1 MITRKQEGK
10 NNAWPLRTS
19 VVWTMEEKKSYS
31 KEANTKNQCEEKNQ
45 ACMMENLN
53 ECLLKAT
60 SNEHVHNYCEMP
72 VSQ

>member
-31 KEANTKNQCEEKNQ
+31 KEKEENQ
-45 ACMMENLN
+45 ACMMENFN
-53 ECLLKAT
+53 
-60 SNEHVHNYCEMP
+60 
-72 VSQ
+72 